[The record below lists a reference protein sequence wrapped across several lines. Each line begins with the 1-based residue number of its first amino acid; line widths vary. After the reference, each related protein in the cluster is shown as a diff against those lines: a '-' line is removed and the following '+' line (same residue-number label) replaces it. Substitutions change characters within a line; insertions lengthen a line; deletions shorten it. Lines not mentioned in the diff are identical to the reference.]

1 MKYLACT
8 TAISLA
14 ALFPVAADAT
24 TYTVPAGDSVT
35 ASASG
40 TYDVVEVEG
49 SLTVPSGVTLVG
61 DTNHLG
67 RTAAATVVV
76 KSGGT
81 FGDAPTGKKDTP
93 NAIYIGEKGG
103 KGKICVEG
111 GGLLNCSG
119 TYIQSGTAVDDS
131 GYVDFL
137 EVDGEATLTCGNF
150 YNYSSAPARTRIFS
164 DVATFTSNGGGY
176 YHHYM
181 TGSWVIDVAEGAKAL
196 FHRAYRSSEFLT
208 DNVNVSLT
216 FTGAGDVEFTGAD
229 DKVFSVA
236 SGTVF
241 NHSGYIYNTAKPLA
255 FADGVVVG
263 DSVKGFSTTGKVT
276 LQGNVNLGDLIASGS
291 GVFAGPDSGASVITL
306 GRNGR
311 DSEISGA
318 AFSSDNSTISLS
330 KVGDGE
336 LTVSATTPFLPGLDV
351 SGGSV
356 LIKGALS
363 CRNLTLAAGTSAVV
377 DGGVW
382 TIDGNQMTQAE
393 GATISTINGGCIIL
407 KVGEGDAPTFAPG
420 QTEIDVLEYWVNG
433 VKQPNGTY
441 NLDGVAVRAYTY
453 SEDGKTVWTNESDTA
468 TDYAFAAGSEYLGM
482 LFKTPPSSLNLTG
495 DEVTIGSSGI
505 AVNITDATEPVYSF
519 GMPVVPAVSQTW
531 DFGNASASF
540 RKPIMAARGV
550 TSVPSLTVRSNRELD
565 FAATN
570 STFNGALSV
579 SGRIVR
585 VSGAYALGAG
595 TNAATIAV
603 NRNVSPDAA
612 IEFSDT
618 VSDRPIS
625 VAINKTEEAGLV
637 FSGTNVFNGC
647 VTFGDV
653 ARRGTFAPNS
663 FTCFNGGVS
672 HYNYSLYRL
681 GNGAKVVYGEES
693 RLMGYAPSRGMVFS
707 PASGASA
714 AVRFDG
720 TVTLQDETTYYVSV
734 AGISV
739 EFGRDYAFS
748 RGIFS
753 TGENTSIDLR
763 GHSQRFT
770 TVGGAGAVV
779 STQGPAFVEVATLE
793 GATAT
798 NSLRFAGSS
807 GLKMVGDGTLV
818 AEGASTTTGG
828 VEVTSGT
835 LKMATSWPNATTAT
849 ASGSGVLVLESAKAF
864 PRSIVLSLS
873 GTGGIELPAGSV
885 LRVAELCLTDPSTG
899 VSTTFTS
906 GTFTSANSYGLVS
919 GGTIEVGDRGFILIF
934 R

>member
-8 TAISLA
+8 TAISLV
-14 ALFPVAADAT
+14 ALFPVAAGAT

-49 SLTVPSGVTLVG
+49 SLTVPSGVTLSG
-61 DTNHLG
+61 TANYIG
-67 RTAAATVVV
+67 RTSAATLAVESGGIFGVEPASPFAELSIGDSGGKARIAV
-76 KSGGT
+76 RGGT
-81 FGDAPTGKKDTP
+81 FQNGH
-93 NAIYIGEKGG
+93 
-103 KGKICVEG
+103 
-111 GGLLNCSG
+111 
-119 TYIQSGTAVDDS
+119 TYIRKDTAVDDS
-131 GYVDFL
+131 GYIDFL
-137 EVDGEATLTCGNF
+137 EIDGTSTLTCRNF
-150 YNYSSAPARTRIFS
+150 YNYSSTPARTRILS
-164 DVATFTSNGGGY
+164 GIATFASAGGAS
-176 YHHYM
+176 YHHYI
-181 TGSWVIDVAEGAKAL
+181 TGSWVIDVAEGAKARFNRL
-196 FHRAYRSSEFLT
+196 YRDNEALT
-208 DNVNVSLT
+208 DNAKVSLT
-216 FTGAGDVEFTGAD
+216 FTGAGDVEFTGANNN
-229 DKVFSVA
+229 VFSVA

-306 GRNGR
+306 GRNER

-318 AFSSDNSTISLS
+318 AFASSDTTISLA
-330 KVGDGE
+330 KVGSGT
-336 LTVSATTPFLPGLDV
+336 LTVSDTTPFLPGLDV

-356 LIKGALS
+356 RIKGALS
-363 CRNLTLAAGTSAVV
+363 CRNLKLAAGTSAVV

-382 TIDGNQMTQAE
+382 TIDGNQLTQAE
-393 GATISTINGGCIIL
+393 GATISTVNGGCIIL
-407 KVGEGDAPTFAPG
+407 KVSEGDAPTFAPG
-420 QTEIDVLEYWVNG
+420 QTEIDVLEYWVDG
-433 VKQPNGTY
+433 VKQQNGTY
-441 NLDGVAVRAYTY
+441 NLNGISVRAYTY

-550 TSVPSLTVRSNRELD
+550 TSVPSLTVRSNSELD

-570 STFNGALSV
+570 STFEGVLSV

-585 VSGAYALGAG
+585 VSGAYSLGAG

-625 VAINKTEEAGLV
+625 VAINKTEAAGLV

-647 VTFGDV
+647 VTFGNY
-653 ARRGTFAPNS
+653 ARRGTFAPDS
-663 FTCFNGGVS
+663 TTYFNGGVF
-672 HYNYSLYRL
+672 HYDYSLYTL
-681 GNGAKVVYGEES
+681 DNGAKVVYGGES
-693 RLMGYAPSRGMVFS
+693 RLTGSAGSRALVLNL
-707 PASGASA
+707 ANKA
-714 AVRFDG
+714 AATVRFDG
-720 TVTLQDETTYYVSV
+720 TVTVPDETTYYVSV

-793 GATAT
+793 GATET

-885 LRVAELCLTDPSTG
+885 LRVAELRLTDPSTG
-899 VSTTFTS
+899 ICTTYKTGAFTA
-906 GTFTSANSYGLVS
+906 ANSYGLVAA
-919 GGTIEVGDRGFILIF
+919 GRVEVGRQGFVLIY

>member
-8 TAISLA
+8 TAISLV
-14 ALFPVAADAT
+14 ALFTVAAGAT

-150 YNYSSAPARTRIFS
+150 YNYSSAPARTRILS
-164 DVATFTSNGGGY
+164 GIATFTSNGGGSY
-176 YHHYM
+176 YHYK
-181 TGSWVIDVAEGAKAL
+181 TGSWVIDVAEGAKAR
-196 FHRAYRSSEFLT
+196 FYRAYRDNEVLT
-208 DNVNVSLT
+208 AADSVGLT
-216 FTGAGDVEFTGAD
+216 FTGSGDVEFAGMNEKAFT
-229 DKVFSVA
+229 VRN
-236 SGTVF
+236 GTTF
-241 NHSGYIYNTAKPLA
+241 NHAGYIYNSKPLV
-255 FADGVVVG
+255 FNSGVVIG
-263 DSVKGFSTTGKVT
+263 DSVKGVSTTSAVT
-276 LQGNVNLGDLIASGS
+276 FRGDVSVGDMIASGS
-291 GVFAGPDSGASVITL
+291 GVFVGPDSGASVITL

-311 DSEISGA
+311 SSEISGA

-336 LTVSATTPFLPGLDV
+336 LTVSDTTPFLPGLDV

-356 LIKGALS
+356 RIKGALS
-363 CRNLTLAAGTSAVV
+363 CRNMTLAAGTSAVV
-377 DGGVW
+377 DGGIW
-382 TIDGNQMTQAE
+382 TIDGNQLTQAE
-393 GATISTINGGCIIL
+393 GATISTVNGGCIIL
-407 KVGEGDAPTFAPG
+407 KVGEGDAPTFAPE
-420 QTEIDVLEYWVNG
+420 QTVIDVLEYWVDG

-441 NLDGVAVRAYTY
+441 NLNGVTVKAYTY

-468 TDYAFAAGSEYLGM
+468 TDYAFTAGSEYLGM

-550 TSVPSLTVRSNRELD
+550 TSVPSLTVRSNHELD

-570 STFNGALSV
+570 STFEGALSV

-585 VSGAYALGAG
+585 VSGAYSLGAG

-625 VAINKTEEAGLV
+625 VAINKTEAAGLV

-647 VTFGDV
+647 VTFGNY
-653 ARRGTFAPNS
+653 ARRGTFAPDS
-663 FTCFNGGVS
+663 TTYFNGGVF
-672 HYNYSLYRL
+672 HYDYSLYTL
-681 GNGAKVVYGEES
+681 GNGAKVVYGGES
-693 RLMGYAPSRGMVFS
+693 RLTGSAGSRALVLNL
-707 PASGASA
+707 ANKA
-714 AVRFDG
+714 AATVRFDG

-748 RGIFS
+748 RGIFN

-763 GHSQRFT
+763 GYSQRFT

-798 NSLRFAGSS
+798 NSLKFAGSS
-807 GLKMVGDGTLV
+807 GLKMIGDGTLV

-849 ASGSGVLVLESAKAF
+849 VSGSGVLVLESAKAF

>member
-14 ALFPVAADAT
+14 ALFPVAAGAA

-81 FGDAPTGKKDTP
+81 FGDAPTNKKDTP
-93 NAIYIGEKGG
+93 NAIYIGEEGG

-111 GGLLNCSG
+111 GGSLKCSG
-119 TYIQSGTAVDDS
+119 TYIRSGTAVDDS

-137 EVDGEATLTCGNF
+137 EVDGTATLTCGNF
-150 YNYSSAPARTRIFS
+150 YNYSSTPARTRILS
-164 DVATFTSNGGGY
+164 GTATFTSNGGAS
-176 YHHYM
+176 YHHYIS
-181 TGSWVIDVAEGAKAL
+181 GSWIIDVEAGARAL
-196 FHRAYRSSEFLT
+196 FHYAYRNYEVLT
-208 DNVNVSLT
+208 DADSVGLT
-216 FTGAGDVEFTGAD
+216 FTGSGDVEFTGVNENAFTIR
-229 DKVFSVA
+229 K
-236 SGTVF
+236 GTSF
-241 NHSGYIYNTAKPLA
+241 NHAGYIYNSRPL
-255 FADGVVVG
+255 FFNSGVVFG
-263 DSVKGFSTTGKVT
+263 DSVKGVSTTSTVT
-276 LQGNVNLGDLIASGS
+276 FRGNVSVGDMIASGS
-291 GVFAGPDSGASVITL
+291 GVFTGIAEGVTVTL
-306 GRNGR
+306 GSGER
-311 DSEISGA
+311 DSTISGA
-318 AFSSDNSTISLS
+318 AFASSDTTISLA
-330 KVGDGE
+330 KVGSGT
-336 LTVSATTPFLPGLDV
+336 LTVSDTTPFLPGLGV

-363 CRNLTLAAGTSAVV
+363 CRNMTLAAGTSAVV

-382 TIDGNQMTQAE
+382 TIDGNQLTQAE

-407 KVGEGDAPTFAPG
+407 KVGAGNAPTFAPE
-420 QTEIDVLEYWVNG
+420 QTEIDVLEYWVDG

-441 NLDGVAVRAYTY
+441 NLDGVTVRAYTY

-468 TDYAFAAGSEYLGM
+468 TDYAFTAGSEYLGM
-482 LFKTPPSSLNLTG
+482 LFKTPPSSLNLNG
-495 DEVTIGSSGI
+495 DGVTVGSSGI

-519 GMPVVPAVSQTW
+519 DLPVVPAVSQTW

-550 TSVPSLTVRSNRELD
+550 TSVPSLTVRLNRELD

-570 STFNGALSV
+570 STFEGALSV

-595 TNAATIAV
+595 TNTATITV
-603 NRNVSPDAA
+603 NRSVSPDAA

-618 VSDRPIS
+618 VSDRPVS
-625 VAINKTEEAGLV
+625 VAINKTEQAGLV
-637 FSGTNVFNGC
+637 FSGTNVFNGF
-647 VTFGDV
+647 VTFGNY

-663 FTCFNGGVS
+663 TTYFNGGVF
-672 HYNYSLYRL
+672 HYDYSLYIL
-681 GNGAKVVYGEES
+681 GNGAKVVYGGES
-693 RLMGYAPSRGMVFS
+693 RLTGSAGSRGMVFS
-707 PASGASA
+707 LASGAAAA

-748 RGIFS
+748 RGILR
-753 TGENTSIDLR
+753 TGESTSIDLR

-770 TVGGAGAVV
+770 TVDGAGTVV
-779 STQGPAFVEVATLE
+779 STESPAVVEVATL
-793 GATAT
+793 GGSTAT
-798 NSLRFAGSS
+798 NLLRFAGSS
-807 GLKMVGDGTLV
+807 GLKMVGGGTLV

-835 LKMATSWPNATTAT
+835 LKMATSWPNATMAT
-849 ASGSGVLVLESAKAF
+849 VSGSGVLVLESAKAF
-864 PRSIVLSLS
+864 PRSIMLSLS

-885 LRVAELCLTDPSTG
+885 LRVAELRLTDPATG
-899 VSTTFTS
+899 ICTTYKTGAFTA
-906 GTFTSANSYGLVS
+906 ANSYGLVS
-919 GGTIEVGDRGFILIF
+919 AGRVEVGKQGFMLIY